1 MKLKAHQGSVI
12 LKILPILLIAGSL
25 IASHA
30 DGKPRDKDRWDSKY
44 DQETYIFGRT
54 PVAFLKNNVHLLPK
68 GKALDLAMGEGR
80 NGVFLATQGF
90 AVEGWDIS
98 EVGLKK
104 AHQLAEA
111 HGVQI
116 QTRVVDLETA
126 QFEKNAYDVILIM
139 YYMQRDLFPR
149 IMEALKPGGMAVI
162 ETYNTDYLKYARF
175 NKKYLLEPNELLE
188 HFKDFKIIR
197 YQAYDDGKEAYSSI
211 IVQKQARPTGE
222 APGLKEAHSHGAQ

>member
-1 MKLKAHQGSVI
+1 MKLKAHPGCAI
-12 LKILPILLIAGSL
+12 LKILPILFLAGSL
-25 IASHA
+25 ITSLAY
-30 DGKPRDKDRWDSKY
+30 GKPRDKDRWDSKY
-44 DQETYIFGRT
+44 DQEAYIFGKT

-68 GKALDLAMGEGR
+68 GKVLDIAMGEGR

-104 AHQLAEA
+104 AHQLAAE
-111 HGVQI
+111 HGVKI
-116 QTRVVDLETA
+116 ETRVVDIETA
-126 QFEKNAYDVILIM
+126 QLEKNSYDVILIM
-139 YYMQRDLFPR
+139 YYMQRDLFAK
-149 IMEALKPGGMAVI
+149 IMDALKPGGMAMI

-175 NKKYLLEPNELLE
+175 NKKYLLEPNELLD

-211 IVQKQARPTGE
+211 IVQNWAGPAGE
-222 APGLKEAHSHGAQ
+222 APGLKGPHSHGAQ